1 MIRAS
6 AAALLSLALV
16 TCPAFAQDGPLRRA
30 GRALDATGKNIRS
43 RVETDV
49 ARAQSAVQ
57 EREMLNR
64 VMRRIEWDKQF
75 VGSALRVE
83 SRPGGAIIL
92 RGSVTDATVKLRA
105 VDLAQNTLGVTSV
118 TDELAVVKEV
128 RVIQANP
135 APIVIESIPSV
146 GKEVRVI
153 ESAPAP
159 IVIEST
165 PAEPAEA
172 KVNGKP

>member
-1 MIRAS
+1 MIRSVAT
-6 AAALLSLALV
+6 ALLSLALIAS
-16 TCPAFAQDGPLRRA
+16 TSFAQDGPLRRA

-64 VMRRIEWDKQF
+64 VVRRIEWDKQF

-83 SRPGGAIIL
+83 SRPGGAIVL
-92 RGSVTDATVKLRA
+92 RGSVTDEVVRLRA

-118 TDELAVVKEV
+118 TDELAVAKGA
-128 RVIQANP
+128 RVIQASP
-135 APIVIESIPSV
+135 IPSV
-146 GKEVRVI
+146 IETSPSVTTEVKVTPGG
-153 ESAPAP
+153 AGP
-159 IVIEST
+159 IIIEST
-165 PAEPAEA
+165 PSVPAEPKLIE
-172 KVNGKP
+172 KP

>member
-6 AAALLSLALV
+6 AAAFLSLVLV
-16 TCPAFAQDGPLRRA
+16 ACPAFSQDGPLRRA

-49 ARAQSAVQ
+49 ARAQSLAM

-64 VMRRIEWDKQF
+64 VVRRIEWDKQF

-83 SRPGGAIIL
+83 SRPGGTIVL
-92 RGSVTDATVKLRA
+92 RGSVTDASVKLRA

-118 TDELAVVKEV
+118 IDELGVVKEV
-128 RVIQANP
+128 RVIQATP
-135 APIVIESIPSV
+135 VPSAIGVTQSGV
-146 GKEVRVI
+146 GEVRVNQVD
-153 ESAPAP
+153 PAP
-159 IVIEST
+159 VVIEST
-165 PAEPAEA
+165 PAVPVEPKRIER
-172 KVNGKP
+172 P